1 MTAIIFVLYLLMMLG
16 IGAYFSRKANSLN
29 AYYLGDR
36 GMNKWVV
43 AMSAQASDMSGW
55 MLMGLPGAIYL
66 SGFSEAWIGIG
77 LVIGTYFN
85 WKIVGRRLRKYS
97 HFCGDSITLP
107 DFLSNRF
114 RDKKG
119 VIRVIASIFIL
130 AFFLFYTVSGFVAS
144 AKLFGTIFGLD
155 YTTGLVIGGVVVVSY
170 TFMGGFFAVCWT
182 DFIQAL
188 MMLLAVLIIPTI
200 ICVSGGGFA
209 ETMDAVNGQNPFLMS
224 LFTNASSGKAIGFIS
239 LISSLAWGLGY
250 FGMPHILVR
259 FMSIKNAEEITHSRR
274 IAMTWVT
281 VCLGAVIMIGLLG
294 RYYVSANS
302 EALIAQGL
310 IAADGSLDPE
320 RIFMVLCQALCHPV
334 IASILMAAILAAIM
348 STADSQL
355 LVSASAF
362 SNDMYKHLFRKNASN
377 KELMW
382 VSRVVVA
389 AIAVIAVLIAYQG
402 RPEEA
407 PAAPAEKVEVVA
419 EAPAASAAPAV
430 EVPVA
435 AEKIASVDSAAVA
448 PATDSAVAPAAPVAE
463 ATPVAAEA
471 SAAEKASDAS
481 EPVVAERLEELE
493 ANAADEKVVAERFDE
508 QEAAVA
514 AAEAP
519 AEETPAPAKKKGFL
533 DVVMSLVSFAWAGF
547 GATFGPLVLLAL
559 FWKRTNLAGAVAGML
574 VGGITAFVWKF
585 YLAEMA
591 GVHEIFGLYE
601 LVPGFVLSF
610 VTIVVVSLLTK
621 APSKDITDEFD
632 AVEHTRLSDMKL

>member
-1 MTAIIFVLYLLMMLG
+1 MTALVFILYLLVMLG
-16 IGAYFSRKANSLN
+16 IGAFFSKKANSLN
-29 AYYLGDR
+29 AYYLGNR

-77 LVIGTYFN
+77 LVVGTYFN

-114 RDKKG
+114 RDEKG

-144 AKLFGTIFGLD
+144 AKLFGTIFGMD
-155 YTTGLVIGGVVVVSY
+155 YTTGLVIGAIVVVSY

-182 DFIQAL
+182 DFVQAL
-188 MMLLAVLIIPTI
+188 MMLLAVLVVPTI

-209 ETMDAVNGQNPFLMS
+209 STMDAVNVQNPYLMS

-259 FMSIKNAEEITHSRR
+259 FMSIKNADEITHSRR
-274 IAMTWVT
+274 IAMTWVI

-302 EALIAQGL
+302 ASLIAQGFVS
-310 IAADGSLDPE
+310 ADGSIDPE
-320 RIFMVLCQALCHPV
+320 RIFMILCQALCHPV
-334 IASILMAAILAAIM
+334 VASVLMAAILAAIM

-362 SNDMYKHLFRKNASN
+362 SNDMYKHLFRKKASN

-382 VSRVVVA
+382 VSRAVVA
-389 AIAVIAVLIAYQG
+389 VIAIIAVLIAYQG

-407 PAAPAEKVEVVA
+407 SA
-419 EAPAASAAPAV
+419 AASA
-430 EVPVA
+430 VA
-435 AEKIASVDSAAVA
+435 G
-448 PATDSAVAPAAPVAE
+448 
-463 ATPVAAEA
+463 
-471 SAAEKASDAS
+471 
-481 EPVVAERLEELE
+481 
-493 ANAADEKVVAERFDE
+493 
-508 QEAAVA
+508 
-514 AAEAP
+514 
-519 AEETPAPAKKKGFL
+519 KKGFL

-585 YLAEMA
+585 YLADMA
-591 GVHEIFGLYE
+591 SSCEIFGIYE

-610 VTIVVVSLLTK
+610 ATIVVVSLLTK
-621 APSKDITDEFD
+621 APSKEIQEEFD
-632 AVEHTRLSDMKL
+632 TVDHTRLSDMKLS

>member
-77 LVIGTYFN
+77 LVVGTYFN

-224 LFTNASSGKAIGFIS
+224 LFTNASTGKAIGFIS

-259 FMSIKNAEEITHSRR
+259 FMSIKKAEEITHSRR

-430 EVPVA
+430 EVPVEA
-435 AEKIASVDSAAVA
+435 AEKIAQVDSAA
-448 PATDSAVAPAAPVAE
+448 APAAEVAPVA
-463 ATPVAAEA
+463 
-471 SAAEKASDAS
+471 AAEKAPEAAA
-481 EPVVAERLEELE
+481 EPEVSERLEELE
-493 ANAADEKVVAERFDE
+493 ASASAEKVVSERFDE
-508 QEAAVA
+508 QEAVVA

-621 APSKDITDEFD
+621 VPSKEITDEFD

>member
-1 MTAIIFVLYLLMMLG
+1 MTVVVFILYLLMMLG

-114 RDKKG
+114 RDQKG
-119 VIRVIASIFIL
+119 VIRVIASFFIL

-155 YTTGLVIGGVVVVSY
+155 YTTGLIIGAVVVVSY

-182 DFIQAL
+182 DFIQAS
-188 MMLLAVLIIPTI
+188 MMLIAVLVIPTI
-200 ICVSGGGFA
+200 ICVTGGGFA
-209 ETMDAVNGQNPFLMS
+209 ATMDAVNGQNPYLMS

-259 FMSIKNAEEITHSRR
+259 FMSIKNAEEIKHSRR
-274 IAMTWVT
+274 IAMTWVII
-281 VCLGAVIMIGLLG
+281 CLGAVIMIGLLG
-294 RYYVSANS
+294 RYYVSANGIS
-302 EALIAQGL
+302 VT
-310 IAADGSLDPE
+310 DPE
-320 RIFMVLCQALCHPV
+320 RIFMVLCQALCHPA

-389 AIAVIAVLIAYQG
+389 VIAIIAVLVALQG
-402 RPEEA
+402 A
-407 PAAPAEKVEVVA
+407 PSAGAAKEGK
-419 EAPAASAAPAV
+419 S
-430 EVPVA
+430 
-435 AEKIASVDSAAVA
+435 
-448 PATDSAVAPAAPVAE
+448 
-463 ATPVAAEA
+463 
-471 SAAEKASDAS
+471 
-481 EPVVAERLEELE
+481 
-493 ANAADEKVVAERFDE
+493 
-508 QEAAVA
+508 
-514 AAEAP
+514 
-519 AEETPAPAKKKGFL
+519 FL
-533 DVVMSLVSFAWAGF
+533 DVVMSLVSFAWGGF

-559 FWKRTNLAGAVAGML
+559 FWKRTTLPAAIAGML
-574 VGGITAFVWKF
+574 VGGITTFVWKF
-585 YLAEMA
+585 YLS
-591 GVHEIFGLYE
+591 GLSGEIFQIYE
-601 LVPGFVLSF
+601 LVPGFVFSMI
-610 VTIVVVSLLTK
+610 TIIVVSLLTK
-621 APSKDITDEFD
+621 QPSKEILDEFD
-632 AVEHTRLSDMKL
+632 AVEHTRLSDMDLSEAK

>member
-77 LVIGTYFN
+77 LVVGTYFN

-224 LFTNASSGKAIGFIS
+224 LFTNASTGKAIGFIS

-435 AEKIASVDSAAVA
+435 AEKIASVDSAAVV
-448 PATDSAVAPAAPVAE
+448 PATDSAVAPVAPVAS
-463 ATPVAAEA
+463 AEA
-471 SAAEKASDAS
+471 APAAEKASDAS
-481 EPVVAERLEELE
+481 EPVVAER
-493 ANAADEKVVAERFDE
+493 FDE

-514 AAEAP
+514 TAEAP